1 MTVPLSPKTLSRQ
14 EGITITEALAE
25 NHIFKVSKKYEQN
38 QEIAMKKDETK
49 MNSLTKI
56 TILFGLGYGYGLML
70 DYLLQAHT
78 LVHHPHASSSSAASS
93 MLSNHLP
100 PEVWV
105 SFSFGFASCFIGLV
119 YPLFDIMYNIKFHS
133 DWTKVLRCYG
143 AFAGFN
149 YAIPVSD
156 DFLFLR
162 SLLQEEKAK
171 LYKD

>member
-1 MTVPLSPKTLSRQ
+1 LKLLPKTNL
-14 EGITITEALAE
+14 
-25 NHIFKVSKKYEQN
+25 KKSLKRYEQN

-93 MLSNHLP
+93 IRSNHLP

-119 YPLFDIMYNIKFHS
+119 YPIFDIMYNIKFHS

-162 SLLQEEKAK
+162 SLLQGEKK
-171 LYKD
+171 QSYTKTNQLVCTV